1 MNMKARA
8 LSRREV
14 LTLLAAGAA
23 GPLLGTLGCTGGPNS
38 ESAFAGDPAQL
49 QLSDAIRLM
58 RARELSPVELTQAC
72 LDRIER
78 FGPRLNAFV
87 TVTAER
93 AIAKARQAE
102 SEIASGGWR
111 GPLHGVPVAIK
122 DNIDTAGIR
131 TTSGSALFESHVPSS
146 DAEVVTRLE
155 AAGAISLGKLNL
167 HELGMGSTS
176 AISRFGAVH
185 NPWDLDRMAGGS
197 SGGAAAAVAAHLCY
211 GALGTDT
218 GGSIRIPA
226 ACCGVVGLKPS
237 YGVVSTH
244 GVLPLSRSFDC
255 VGPLARTV
263 ADTAWLFRTMTDH
276 PVASAFDPEKPSP
289 VSSMRVGVL
298 DTAVATLCDRVADT
312 EIQAAFDQALA
323 TLRPMVADIR
333 PAVLPIPDLGEIVL
347 AEAYQLHES
356 ALARTPDLF
365 DPRTR
370 DLLLSGRTTGPDG
383 LERLHRE
390 LELYRASIHEAFL
403 HVDVVVVPTLPEPPL
418 PLREAVDPLA
428 GAACTFVFN
437 IAGLP
442 ALSMPCGFTRDGL
455 PIALTIAGPPLAEPR
470 LFALADAYERA
481 TSWHHR
487 TPPLG

>member
-78 FGPRLNAFV
+78 FDPRLNAFV

-276 PVASAFDPEKPSP
+276 PVASAFDPENPTP
-289 VSSMRVGVL
+289 VTSMLVGVL
-298 DTAVATLCDRVADT
+298 ETADATL
-312 EIQAAFDQALA
+312 
-323 TLRPMVADIR
+323 
-333 PAVLPIPDLGEIVL
+333 
-347 AEAYQLHES
+347 
-356 ALARTPDLF
+356 
-365 DPRTR
+365 
-370 DLLLSGRTTGPDG
+370 
-383 LERLHRE
+383 
-390 LELYRASIHEAFL
+390 
-403 HVDVVVVPTLPEPPL
+403 
-418 PLREAVDPLA
+418 
-428 GAACTFVFN
+428 
-437 IAGLP
+437 
-442 ALSMPCGFTRDGL
+442 
-455 PIALTIAGPPLAEPR
+455 
-470 LFALADAYERA
+470 
-481 TSWHHR
+481 
-487 TPPLG
+487 